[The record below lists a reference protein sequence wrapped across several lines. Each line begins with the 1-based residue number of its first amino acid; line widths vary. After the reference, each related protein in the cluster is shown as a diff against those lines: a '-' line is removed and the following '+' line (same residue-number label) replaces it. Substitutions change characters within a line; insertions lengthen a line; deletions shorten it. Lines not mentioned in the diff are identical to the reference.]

1 MKKLLALVIC
11 FMFAGVAS
19 VSAQTETGVLLKKHT
34 FELAP
39 EISYR
44 IYKEP
49 GVMKEKG
56 MMYGLVGSYT
66 YHNKLMLKAEGI
78 GGAGEGWTI
87 QIQGK

>member
-1 MKKLLALVIC
+1 MC
-11 FMFAGVAS
+11 FMFVEVGS
-19 VSAQTETGVLLKKHT
+19 ISAQTETGILYKKHT

-44 IYKEP
+44 TYKEP

-66 YHNKLMLKAEGI
+66 YQIKLC
-78 GGAGEGWTI
+78 
-87 QIQGK
+87 